1 MLVLA
6 RKVNERIVLGNGIT
20 LTVVKIKDGYVKLG
34 IEAPQDVVVL
44 REELVPQMDG
54 TRRRASCTLP
64 STKSKTKGKSGPGS
78 R

>member
-34 IEAPQDVVVL
+34 IEAPRDVVVL
-44 REELVPQMDG
+44 REELVPQMEG
-54 TRRRASCTLP
+54 TGRKARCISQSNAAAEKAKRKRR
-64 STKSKTKGKSGPGS
+64 
-78 R
+78 